1 MDGERVEQANEL
13 ERARMLKRMNAH
25 RIKEPL
31 LPLLVLFSSNIA
43 GE

>member
-1 MDGERVEQANEL
+1 MDGWLAGWMAS